1 MSLAS
6 GLSFLNSPTFSSSHK
21 IKLGTTPTL
30 STSHIVHQTNQRTGK
45 RVVDLN
51 EVLTAQQFTTLI
63 EKSTTV
69 AYYLKIFQLITRR
82 KLPKVTTLLTFGTS
96 SLCNR
101 GSLLSGGRGG
111 ASPRSATNHYCA
123 LKNISLL
130 TPFQNYLS
138 L

>member
-1 MSLAS
+1 MAS

-51 EVLTAQQFTTLI
+51 EVLTAQQFMTLI

-101 GSLLSGGRGG
+101 GSLLSGGEGEVVTIGEQKKKGYVNLVRLN
-111 ASPRSATNHYCA
+111 SFLRNKRRKC
-123 LKNISLL
+123 
-130 TPFQNYLS
+130 
-138 L
+138 